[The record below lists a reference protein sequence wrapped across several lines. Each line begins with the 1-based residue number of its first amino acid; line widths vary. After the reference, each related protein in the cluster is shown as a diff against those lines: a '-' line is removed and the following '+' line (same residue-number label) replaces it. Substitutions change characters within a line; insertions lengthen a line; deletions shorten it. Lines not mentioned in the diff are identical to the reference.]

1 MAQANANQAMTTDFG
16 VEETHGIL
24 WRPENRIY
32 AKSDGRGWSSL
43 YASTQ
48 RETPYAAEYRAV
60 QDHLI
65 ILHLDG
71 PVGVRRRLAHDE
83 SRKVVPPGGLF
94 ILPGGI
100 EFGVELEGEL
110 DSLHVYLRRRLV
122 QEVAA
127 ELGVDKPGLTL
138 IPRLGERDLLI
149 ERLALGVREALTD
162 DDDAAGIYVDY
173 LSRALAARLLREHSN
188 AAPQRGE
195 PARGGLTDAQR
206 SLVIDFMEAHLDQPV
221 ALAEM
226 AAACGLSP
234 THFARQFKAALG
246 APPHQHL
253 MQLRVERAKR
263 LLQQG
268 PTPIVEVALACGFT
282 HQEHLTRIFRRMT
295 GMTPASFRRAAQS

>member
-1 MAQANANQAMTTDFG
+1 MATATFG

-48 RETPYAAEYRAV
+48 RETPYEAHYRAV

-71 PVGVRRRLAHDE
+71 PVGVRRRLGSEE
-83 SRKVVPPGGLF
+83 SRRVVPPGGLF
-94 ILPGGI
+94 ILPGGV

-110 DSLHVYLRRRLV
+110 DSLHVYLRRQLV
-122 QEVAA
+122 AEVADD
-127 ELGVDKPGLTL
+127 LGLDGPDLALT
-138 IPRLGERDLLI
+138 PKLGERDQLI

-162 DDDAAGIYVDY
+162 DDPAAGVYVDY

-188 AAPQRGE
+188 CAPGRA
-195 PARGGLTDAQR
+195 PAKGGLTASQLALA
-206 SLVIDFMEAHLDQPV
+206 SDFMEAHLDQTI
-221 ALAEM
+221 ALADI
-226 AAACGLSP
+226 ASACGLSP
-234 THFARQFKAALG
+234 THFARCFKATVG

-263 LLQQG
+263 LLQGSQ
-268 PTPIVEVALACGFT
+268 PIVEVALACGFA
-282 HQEHLTRIFRRMT
+282 HQEHLTRVFRTQT
-295 GMTPASFRRAAQS
+295 GMTPAAYRRTAQA

>member
-1 MAQANANQAMTTDFG
+1 MAQAIERVDGFG

-48 RETPYAAEYRAV
+48 REAPYASEYPAV

-71 PVGVRRRLAHDE
+71 PVGVRRRLGDEE
-83 SRKVVPPGGLF
+83 SRRVVPPGGLF

-100 EFGVELEGEL
+100 DFGVALEGEL
-110 DSLHVYLRRRLV
+110 DSLHVYLRKQLV
-122 QEVAA
+122 QEVAS
-127 ELGVDKPGLTL
+127 ELGVDRPGLTL
-138 IPRLGERDLLI
+138 VPRLGERDLLI

-162 DDDAAGIYVDY
+162 EDAAAGVYVDY

-188 AAPQRGE
+188 HAPNRSE
-195 PARGGLTDAQR
+195 PPKGGLTPAQIAIV
-206 SLVIDFMEAHLDQPV
+206 SDFLEAHLDRPLG
-221 ALAEM
+221 LAEI
-226 AAACGLSP
+226 AGACGLSP
-234 THFARQFKAALG
+234 THFARRFKAAMG
-246 APPHQHL
+246 VPPHQHL
-253 MQLRVERAKR
+253 MKLRVERAKR
-263 LLQQG
+263 LLQG
-268 PTPIVEVALACGFT
+268 PMPIVEIALACGFA

-295 GMTPASFRRAAQS
+295 GMTPASFRRAAQI

>member
-1 MAQANANQAMTTDFG
+1 MAQANPRAIDFG

-24 WRPENRIY
+24 WRPENHIY

-48 RETPYAAEYRAV
+48 REAPYAAEYPAV

-65 ILHLDG
+65 VLHLDG
-71 PVGVRRRLAHDE
+71 PVGVRRFIGGDE
-83 SRKVVPPGGLF
+83 SRRVVPPGGLF
-94 ILPGGI
+94 ILPGGT
-100 EFGVELEGEL
+100 EFGVQLEGEL
-110 DSLHVYLRRRLV
+110 DSLHVYLRRQLV

-127 ELGVDKPGLTL
+127 ELGVDKAGLTL

-162 DDDAAGIYVDY
+162 EDAAAGVYVDY

-188 AAPQRGE
+188 VAPERNGQ
-195 PARGGLTDAQR
+195 AKGGLTAAQ
-206 SLVIDFMEAHLDQPV
+206 VAVVGDFMEAHLERPV
-221 ALAEM
+221 ALSEM
-226 AAACGLSP
+226 ASACGLSP
-234 THFARQFKAALG
+234 THFARRFKAALG
-246 APPHQHL
+246 VPPHQHL

-263 LLQQG
+263 LLQG
-268 PTPIVEVALACGFT
+268 TLPIVEVALACGFA
-282 HQEHLTRIFRRMT
+282 HQEHLTRVFRRMT

>member
-1 MAQANANQAMTTDFG
+1 MATATFG

-48 RETPYAAEYRAV
+48 RETPYEAQYRAV

-71 PVGVRRRLAHDE
+71 PVGVRRRLGTEE
-83 SRKVVPPGGLF
+83 SRRIVPPGGLF
-94 ILPGGI
+94 ILPGGV

-110 DSLHVYLRRRLV
+110 DSLHVYLRRQLV
-122 QEVAA
+122 AEVADD
-127 ELGVDKPGLTL
+127 LGLDGPDLALT
-138 IPRLGERDLLI
+138 PKLGERDQLI
-149 ERLALGVREALTD
+149 ERLALGVREALM
-162 DDDAAGIYVDY
+162 DDDAAAGVYVDY

-188 AAPQRGE
+188 CGPRRVEAPK
-195 PARGGLTDAQR
+195 GGLTVAQMA
-206 SLVIDFMEAHLDQPV
+206 LAVDFMEAHLDQPV
-221 ALAEM
+221 ALADI
-226 AAACGLSP
+226 ASACGLSP
-234 THFARQFKAALG
+234 THFARRFKAAAG

-263 LLQQG
+263 LLQG
-268 PTPIVEVALACGFT
+268 PLPIVEVALACGFT
-282 HQEHLTRIFRRMT
+282 HQEHLTRVFRNLT
-295 GMTPASFRRAAQS
+295 GMTPASYRRTAQS

>member
-1 MAQANANQAMTTDFG
+1 MAQANAPASDFG

-71 PVGVRRRLAHDE
+71 PVAVRRKLGVAE
-83 SRKVVPPGGLF
+83 SRRVVPLGGLF
-94 ILPGGI
+94 ILPGGT

-122 QEVAA
+122 QEVAS
-127 ELGVDKPGLTL
+127 ELGVDNPGLTL
-138 IPRLGERDLLI
+138 VPRLGERDLLI

-162 DDDAAGIYVDY
+162 VDDAAGIYVDY

-188 AAPQRGE
+188 ASPRRE
-195 PARGGLTDAQR
+195 DLPKGGLTPVQIA
-206 SLVIDFMEAHLDQPV
+206 LACDFMEAHLDRPV
-221 ALAEM
+221 ALSEM

-234 THFARQFKAALG
+234 THFARRFKTALG

-263 LLQQG
+263 LLQG
-268 PTPIVEVALACGFT
+268 HLPIVEVALATGFT
-282 HQEHLTRIFRRMT
+282 HQEHLTRVFRRIT

>member
-1 MAQANANQAMTTDFG
+1 MAQVDPNVTNFG

-48 RETPYAAEYRAV
+48 REAPYEAQYAAV

-65 ILHLDG
+65 VLHLDG
-71 PVGVRRRLAHDE
+71 PVAVRRRLGHEE
-83 SRKVVPPGGLF
+83 SRKIVPPGGLF
-94 ILPGGI
+94 ILPGGT

-110 DSLHVYLRRRLV
+110 DSLHVYLRRELV
-122 QEVAA
+122 KEVAS
-127 ELGVDKPGLTL
+127 ELGVDSPGLIL
-138 IPRLGERDLLI
+138 VPRLGERDLLI

-162 DDDAAGIYVDY
+162 DDAAAGIYVDY

-188 AAPQRGE
+188 AAPQRNE
-195 PARGGLTDAQR
+195 PARSGLTPAQIAVV
-206 SLVIDFMEAHLDQPV
+206 SDFMEAHLDRPV
-221 ALAEM
+221 ALSEM

-253 MQLRVERAKR
+253 MKLRVERAKR
-263 LLQQG
+263 LLQGQL
-268 PTPIVEVALACGFT
+268 PIVEVALSCGFT
-282 HQEHLTRIFRRMT
+282 HQEHLTRVFRQIT
-295 GMTPASFRRAAQS
+295 GMTPASFRRAAQI

>member
-1 MAQANANQAMTTDFG
+1 MAQANQNAANFG

-24 WRPENRIY
+24 WRPENRVY

-48 RETPYAAEYRAV
+48 REAPYAAEYPAV

-65 ILHLDG
+65 VLHLDG
-71 PVGVRRRLAHDE
+71 PVGVRRRLGGDE
-83 SRKVVPPGGLF
+83 SRRVVPPGGLF
-94 ILPGGI
+94 ILPGGT

-127 ELGVDKPGLTL
+127 ELGVDNAGLTL

-162 DDDAAGIYVDY
+162 QDAAAGVYVDY

-188 AAPQRGE
+188 AAPTRTE
-195 PARGGLTDAQR
+195 PAKGGLTAAQIA
-206 SLVIDFMEAHLDQPV
+206 LAVDFMEAHLDRPLG
-221 ALAEM
+221 LAEIG
-226 AAACGLSP
+226 AACGLSP
-234 THFARQFKAALG
+234 THFARRFKAALG
-246 APPHQHL
+246 CPPHQHL

-263 LLQQG
+263 LLQG
-268 PTPIVEVALACGFT
+268 ALPIVEVALACGFA
-282 HQEHLTRIFRRMT
+282 HQEHLTRVFRNIT
-295 GMTPASFRRAAQS
+295 GMTPASFRRSSQI